1 MNFPNSQLVGE
12 ASELAV
18 RQLFTGWRWVVGKDF
33 IDVGYDF
40 IITPD
45 QRVFRGARFCVQVKG
60 TAIKGKRSYVAN
72 VSKERLRQYAESV
85 VPVFI
90 LRVLP
95 DGRILWLDARKWC
108 QEHPGR
114 LAGNGEAG
122 LRFPDAN
129 VLSDEKEFTEY
140 LKPSML
146 PMSQRRDAIAVAVDE
161 RAAYLSSI
169 DERLKVRVDFVNGRE
184 SYAVS
189 AVKQNDEFA
198 AGLVIRP
205 VRQPANV

>member
-1 MNFPNSQLVGE
+1 MNFPDSQLVAE

-40 IITPD
+40 VITPD
-45 QRVFRGARFCVQVKG
+45 QSVFKGARFCVQVKG
-60 TAIKGKRSYVAN
+60 TATRGKRSYVAK
-72 VSKERLRQYAESV
+72 VSKQRLRQYADCV

-95 DGRILWLDARKWC
+95 DGRILWLDARRWC

-114 LAGNGEAG
+114 LAGSGETG
-122 LRFPDAN
+122 LKFPDSN
-129 VLSDEKEFTEY
+129 VLSDEGEFMEY

-146 PMSQRRDAIAVAVDE
+146 PMGQRRDAVASAANE

-169 DERLKVRVDFVNGRE
+169 DDRLRVRIDYVNGRE

-189 AVKQNDEFA
+189 AAKPNEEFA
-198 AGLVIRP
+198 AGGVS
-205 VRQPANV
+205 